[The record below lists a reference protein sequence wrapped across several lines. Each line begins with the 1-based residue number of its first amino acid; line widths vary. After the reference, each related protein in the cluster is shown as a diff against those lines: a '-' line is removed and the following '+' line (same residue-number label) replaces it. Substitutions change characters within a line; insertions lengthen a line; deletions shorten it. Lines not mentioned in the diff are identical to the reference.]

1 MASQKPGR
9 SGFQKIAALSSLGL
23 LLPSSI
29 IVGLFFGYWL
39 DKLLGTKP
47 WMLLIFLVLGIISG
61 FLSLFR
67 GLKKLQVDKEDD
79 ASST

>member
-79 ASST
+79 ASSS

>member
-1 MASQKPGR
+1 MAAQNPGR

-47 WMLLIFLVLGIISG
+47 WMLLTFLVLGIISG
-61 FLSLFR
+61 FLGLFR
-67 GLKKLQVDKEDD
+67 GLKKLNVDKEDG
-79 ASST
+79 ASSS

>member
-1 MASQKPGR
+1 MAAQDPGR

-47 WMLLIFLVLGIISG
+47 WMLLTFLVLGIISG
-61 FLSLFR
+61 LVSLFR

-79 ASST
+79 ASSS